1 MVTTAV
7 SSDPPGLG
15 PKKTLFVMVTV
26 IGCIGIL
33 WPKLIYP
40 MMFAAQA
47 PAKVPVKD
55 YRAGPGGEM
64 MTFLMY
70 FFFHY
75 KNTEYLP
82 KILRIVLYTVNFKMH
97 TYRLGF
103 TSKLGW

>member
-7 SSDPPGLG
+7 SDPPGLG

-47 PAKVPVKD
+47 PTKVPVKD
-55 YRAGPGGEM
+55 YRAGPGGK
-64 MTFLMY
+64 MTKTIIYCNFCIGYKFTKIQNIFLK
-70 FFFHY
+70 F
-75 KNTEYLP
+75 
-82 KILRIVLYTVNFKMH
+82 
-97 TYRLGF
+97 
-103 TSKLGW
+103 